1 MTSEEKKAFLLLK
14 SIIFNFHGIDEDE
27 QAILDEAASRLEASA
42 ELQWANEF
50 LAEDYYSAF
59 DRAQEFLDPIMKGFD
74 EAKRLD
80 YLSQVWDAN
89 NHKGYISEMEATAM
103 IRLAQSWEIETELI
117 DMIKNK

>member
-27 QAILDEAASRLEASA
+27 QAILDEAASRLDADN

-59 DRAQEFLDPIMKGFD
+59 DRAQEFLDPIMKDFD
-74 EAKRLD
+74 KPKRLD

-89 NHKGYISEMEATAM
+89 NLKGYISEMEATAM